1 MNLTNHARKRMQQR
15 AIPADFVELLACFG
29 IEISSQHGVDKL
41 ALPSREAKQLHRR
54 IKTLANR
61 FDQLMDGYVVL
72 TEDNTV
78 ITAAHKYRHR
88 TRSTRS
94 SLITY

>member
-15 AIPADFVELLACFG
+15 AIPADFVELLGCFG
-29 IEISSQHGVDKL
+29 IEISSRHGVDKL

-54 IKTLANR
+54 IKALANR

-78 ITAAHKYRHR
+78 VTTTHGERRRA
-88 TRSTRS
+88 RSTRNAP
-94 SLITY
+94 TNH

>member
-15 AIPADFVELLACFG
+15 AIPAEFIELLTCFG
-29 IEISSQHGVDKL
+29 VQISSRDGVDKL
-41 ALPSREAKQLHRR
+41 ALPYREAKQLHRR
-54 IKTLANR
+54 IKTLANC

-78 ITAAHKYRHR
+78 ITTFHGERRR
-88 TRSTRS
+88 TCSTRNAP
-94 SLITY
+94 TNH